1 MRKRDGG
8 STVVSG
14 SRSSKPTRRARI
26 SARRP
31 NHALGEVRELCARD
45 SRPATAGQAG
55 EPVRS
60 EGQQAGKARF
70 ASAASG
76 PGLGMGTHADLCLQA
91 AQECVGA
98 RRGRSAAGWHRAA
111 RQDHATLALW
121 RKSAGARSR
130 RALAFEVSL
139 NALAAG
145 FASPAVAF
153 ITAQPHV
160 GGAAA
165 VLQRKGPENKFQKSQ
180 GAGQLWFRLFWR
192 ATRR

>member
-1 MRKRDGG
+1 M
-8 STVVSG
+8 SG

-98 RRGRSAAGWHRAA
+98 RRGRSAAG
-111 RQDHATLALW
+111 
-121 RKSAGARSR
+121 GARSR

-153 ITAQPHV
+153 ITAEPHV

-165 VLQRKGPENKFQKSQ
+165 VLQRKGPENQFQKSQ